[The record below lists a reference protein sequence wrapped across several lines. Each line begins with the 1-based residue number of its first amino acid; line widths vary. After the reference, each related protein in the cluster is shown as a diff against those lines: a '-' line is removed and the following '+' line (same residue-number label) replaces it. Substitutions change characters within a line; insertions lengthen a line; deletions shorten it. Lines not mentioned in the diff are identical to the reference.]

1 MILGHDSLIH
11 PEDVPLAPVHRFQVR
26 RLRQLAERVDEGSAG
41 EHGGE
46 GAPLGGELL
55 RKLRGVLRQR
65 HREVFLG
72 IEDEQLTLGPGGGGA
87 VGGHGRGW

>member
-1 MILGHDSLIH
+1 MKPGETQKKRDLCGGGR
-11 PEDVPLAPVHRFQVR
+11 DVKEP
-26 RLRQLAERVDEGSAG
+26 ERVDEGSAG

-55 RKLRGVLRQR
+55 RKPRGVLRQR